1 MLLRTFLLFGTTVPA
16 LLLAQQT
23 VSRPSLRLKSRTIVT
38 TTATAMD
45 NARLV
50 VALPAQGRVHEIIQ
64 FGSAPTSD
72 VVDALNAQGIV
83 VVGAVPVNGL
93 LVTLDSDRLQAA
105 FPGQAPA
112 DISNTLSDSLIGLGV
127 RYASTVDP
135 SDKISPAISAAQTA
149 GDLAD
154 GALPFNGNF
163 IVEFH
168 ADINADDI
176 RSLILNQGVTL
187 MEHPDLSSNHL
198 MIHFTGAD
206 QMAAALVNLTA
217 DDRIAYIFPASDDL
231 VNGAP
236 SRAYAA
242 AVTAGGTIGQLIA
255 TNGDGWDGAGLNATT
270 LSYYFSQMT
279 GKMPAAQVQSE
290 ILRAMAEWSKVI
302 NVTWKQGTSATA
314 TRTVNI
320 LFGSGAHGD
329 AFPFDG
335 PGGVLA
341 HTFYPAA
348 PNPEPIAGDMH
359 LDNDE
364 NWNEGVNTD
373 LYSVALHELGHALGL
388 GHSDNPAD
396 VMYPYYKIVTTLSA
410 GDKAS
415 ILTMYAA
422 QNGIAS
428 TPAPNSPT
436 SGSGSGSGS
445 TGTSA
450 PVAPLTLSVQTPAA
464 PGTSATVVLSG
475 TVSGGT
481 GATTVNWSANGAS
494 GAAQVT
500 GSTWTVASVALVVG
514 ANSITITATN
524 SGKSISQ
531 TVSVTR
537 QAAASVTPSGVK
549 DTIAPTITI
558 SAPSSTTVNTTLATY
573 SVSGSASDN
582 VLVASVTWVTS
593 TGNSGTAT
601 GTSAWSAK
609 IPLLKGFN
617 QVTIRATDASGNYSW
632 RSILITRQ

>member
-1 MLLRTFLLFGTTVPA
+1 
-16 LLLAQQT
+16 
-23 VSRPSLRLKSRTIVT
+23 
-38 TTATAMD
+38 
-45 NARLV
+45 V
-50 VALPAQGRVHEIIQ
+50 VALPAQGQVHQIIQ
-64 FGSAPTSD
+64 FSTAPTSD
-72 VVDALNAQGIV
+72 VVDALNAQGIA

-105 FPGQAPA
+105 SPGQTLS
-112 DISNTLSDSLIGLGV
+112 DISNALSESLAGLGV
-127 RYASTVDP
+127 RYASPVDP
-135 SDKISPAISAAQTA
+135 SDKISPAISAAQTS
-149 GDLAD
+149 GNLAD
-154 GALPFNGNF
+154 GSLPFNGNF

-168 ADINADDI
+168 ADVTADDI

-198 MIHFTGAD
+198 MIHFATAD

-231 VNGAP
+231 ADGAP

-242 AVTAGGTIGQLIA
+242 AVTAGGTVGQLIA

-270 LSYYFSQMT
+270 LSYYFSQLT
-279 GKMPAAQVQSE
+279 TKIPAAQVQSE
-290 ILRAMAEWSKVI
+290 ILRAMAEWSKAI
-302 NVTWKQGTSATA
+302 KVTWKQGASATA

-329 AFPFDG
+329 AYPFDG

-341 HTFYPAA
+341 HTFYPAP

-364 NWNEGVNTD
+364 NWNVGVNTD
-373 LYSVALHELGHALGL
+373 LFSVALHELGHALGL

-422 QNGIAS
+422 QDGTPS
-428 TPAPNSPT
+428 TPSSGPNSGT
-436 SGSGSGSGS
+436 GSGS
-445 TGTSA
+445 TGTPTPA
-450 PVAPLTLSVQTPAA
+450 APLTLTVQTPAA
-464 PGTSATVVLSG
+464 PGTSATVALTG

-481 GATTVNWSANGAS
+481 GATTVTWSANGAS
-494 GAAQVT
+494 GVAQVT
-500 GSTWTVASVALVVG
+500 GTTWSVGSVALVVG
-514 ANSITITATN
+514 TNSITITATN
-524 SGKSISQ
+524 SGKSVSQ
-531 TVSVTR
+531 TISVTR
-537 QAAASVTPSGVK
+537 QAPASVTPTGVK
-549 DTIAPTITI
+549 DTIPPTLTI
-558 SAPSSTTVNTTLATY
+558 SAPSSTTMNTTLATY

-582 VLVASVTWVTS
+582 VAVASVTWVTS

-609 IPLLKGFN
+609 IPLLQGFN
-617 QVTIRATDASGNYSW
+617 QVTIRATDTSGNYNW
-632 RSILITRQ
+632 RSILIIRQ

>member
-16 LLLAQQT
+16 LLLAQSSVPQ
-23 VSRPSLRLKSRTIVT
+23 PSLRLKSRTIA
-38 TTATAMD
+38 TATET
-45 NARLV
+45 ARLQV
-50 VALPAQGRVHEIIQ
+50 TLPAQGRVHQIIQ
-64 FGSAPTSD
+64 FGTAPTSD
-72 VVDALNAQGIV
+72 VVNALTAQGIT

-93 LVTLDSDRLQAA
+93 LVTLDSDQLQAA
-105 FPGQAPA
+105 FPGQALT
-112 DISNTLSDSLIGLGV
+112 DIASNLSDSLTAMGV
-127 RYASTVDP
+127 GYVAPVDP
-135 SDKISPAISAAQTA
+135 SDKISPVISANMVSES
-149 GDLAD
+149 
-154 GALPFNGNF
+154 LPFNGNF

-168 ADINADDI
+168 TDVTADDI
-176 RSLILNQGVTL
+176 RALILNQGLTL
-187 MEHPDLSSNHL
+187 VEHPDLAANHL
-198 MIHFTGAD
+198 MIHLATAD

-231 VNGAP
+231 ANGAP
-236 SRAYAA
+236 SKAYAA

-270 LSYYFSQMT
+270 LNYYFSQLT
-279 GKMPAAQVQSE
+279 AKMPAAVVQSE
-290 ILRAMAEWSKVI
+290 IRRAMAEWSKVVK
-302 NVTWKQGTSATA
+302 VTWNQGSSATA

-329 AFPFDG
+329 AYPFDG

-341 HTFYPAA
+341 HTFYPA
-348 PNPEPIAGDMH
+348 PVNPEPIAGDMH

-396 VMYPYYKIVTTLSA
+396 VMYPYYKIVTTLAA
-410 GDKAS
+410 GDKAT

-422 QNGIAS
+422 QDGTPS
-428 TPAPNSPT
+428 TPAPTTPT
-436 SGSGSGSGS
+436 SGSGSGSGTGS
-445 TGTSA
+445 TVA
-450 PVAPLTLSVQTPAA
+450 PAPLTITVQTPAA
-464 PGTSATVVLSG
+464 PGTAATVALNG
-475 TVSGGT
+475 TVTGGT
-481 GATTVNWSANGAS
+481 GATTITWSANGAS
-494 GAAQVT
+494 GAAQVNGT
-500 GSTWTVASVALVVG
+500 TWTVTSVSLVVG

-524 SGKSISQ
+524 SGKSVSQ

-537 QAAASVTPSGVK
+537 QAAATVTPSGVK

-573 SVSGSASDN
+573 TVSGSASDN
-582 VLVASVTWVTS
+582 VAVASVTWVTS

-601 GTSAWSAK
+601 GTSTWSAQ

-617 QVTIRATDASGNYSW
+617 QVTLRATDTSGNYSW